1 MLPATGFLVFAK
13 RDCPTCTLIEPV
25 LRKLS
30 AGGQP
35 ACFVS
40 QDDPLFPE
48 GVADVVDD
56 RELEQSFRHNIEIVP
71 TLIRMEQGREV
82 DRTYGWDVKEW
93 RRVTGI
99 SDLGRDLPEFQ
110 PGCGSLSVA
119 PGAAENLQVRYGETG
134 IKSRKIE
141 LGEWDDPI
149 EACFERG
156 WSDGLPV
163 VPPTDVRI
171 LRMLAGTHRKP
182 DEVIGRIPP
191 FLPECSVEKV
201 AIAAV
206 MAGCKPE
213 YMPLVLAVVETAL
226 VPLFSLHGI
235 LATTSFGGPIVIV
248 NGPIAKKMGM
258 NWGFNALGQGNRA
271 NNTIGRAL
279 QLLVRNFG
287 GGRPGEVDRAALGS
301 PGKITFCFAEDET
314 DPEWEPYHV
323 SQGFKREQSAVTL
336 FQGHGVET
344 FHDDK
349 SRTPEQLAH
358 SFGLG
363 LRTIGHPRA
372 QKAHA
377 VIVLSPEHY
386 AIFRDGGW
394 GRKQITE
401 ALHKYSTRP
410 GRDIVAGTDGIPLG
424 IDPSRA
430 NEMVPKFAPD
440 GLLIIR
446 AGGPAGLFS
455 GILPGWGSKPDE
467 VGPVTR
473 EVRE

>member
-1 MLPATGFLVFAK
+1 MLPETGFVIFAK
-13 RDCPTCTLIEPV
+13 RDCPTCELIEPV
-25 LRKLS
+25 LQQLS
-30 AGGQP
+30 GTDT
-35 ACFVS
+35 CLIS
-40 QDDPLFPE
+40 QDDPAFPRN
-48 GVADVVDD
+48 VSAVLDD
-56 RELEQSFRHNIEIVP
+56 RELEQSWRHNIEFVP
-71 TLIRMEQGREV
+71 TLIRMEKGREV
-82 DRTYGWDVKEW
+82 DRTYGWDVREW
-93 RRVTGI
+93 RRITGQP
-99 SDLGRDLPEFQ
+99 DLGKGLPEFQ

-119 PGAAENLQVRYGETG
+119 PGAAEHLQVRYGESG
-134 IKSRKIE
+134 LKSRKIE
-141 LGEWDDPI
+141 LGDWDDPI

-171 LRMLAGTHRKP
+171 LRMLSGTKRKP
-182 DEVIGRIPP
+182 DEIIGRIPP
-191 FLPECSVEKV
+191 FLPECTVEKV
-201 AIAAV
+201 AISAV

-226 VPLFSLHGI
+226 VPYFSLHGI

-248 NGPIAKKMGM
+248 NGPIAKKLGM

-314 DPEWEPYHV
+314 DPTWEPYHV

-349 SRTPEQLAH
+349 SRTPEQLAR
-358 SFGLG
+358 SFGMG
-363 LRTIGHPRA
+363 LNTIGHPRA

-401 ALHKYSTRP
+401 ALNRYSVRP
-410 GRDIVAGTDGIPLG
+410 GKDIIAGADGIPLG
-424 IDPSRA
+424 IDPGRA

-440 GLLIIR
+440 GLLIVR

-455 GILPGWGSKPDE
+455 GILPGWGSKPAE

>member
-1 MLPATGFLVFAK
+1 MLPTTGFLVFTK
-13 RDCPTCTLIEPV
+13 RDCPTCVLIEPV

-30 AGGQP
+30 EGGQS

-40 QDDPLFPE
+40 QDDPHFPE
-48 GVADVVDD
+48 GVPAVVDD

-99 SDLGRDLPEFQ
+99 SDLGGGLPEFQ

-119 PGAAENLQVRYGETG
+119 PGAVENLQVRYGETG

-171 LRMLAGTHRKP
+171 LRMLAGTKRRP

-226 VPLFSLHGI
+226 VPHFSLHGI

-248 NGPIAKKMGM
+248 NGPIAKKLGM

-287 GGRPGEVDRAALGS
+287 GGRPGEVDRSALGS

-314 DPEWEPYHV
+314 DPGWEPYHV
-323 SQGFKREQSAVTL
+323 SRGFKREQSAVTL

-363 LRTIGHPRA
+363 LRTIGHPRLP
-372 QKAHA
+372 KAHA

-386 AIFRDGGW
+386 AIFREGGW

-410 GRDIVAGTDGIPLG
+410 GKDIVAGTDGIPLG
-424 IDPSRA
+424 IDPSLA

-440 GLLIIR
+440 GLLIVR

-455 GILPGWGSKPDE
+455 GILPGWGSKPAE